1 MSLRYSHTGSG
12 QSVSRAFTRYEEKN
26 LERLNQLSRRWH
38 PTPGIRWS
46 GPVLLLGVIATAISL
61 RAANPQANRGL
72 DRSEAIAFIVNRA
85 NPVDDIKFSQ
95 LRDLMLQEQGTW
107 KDGRKVTVVM
117 QEAGQPAREVVLR
130 LVYRM
135 NEKEHDQFLLHSAF
149 TGSSRSDPRTLS
161 DGKGVAK
168 FVSLVPG
175 AIGYLKAD
183 DADGSIKV
191 LKIDGVAPG
200 EPGYKLNFAAVTKP
214 TRMSARN

>member
-1 MSLRYSHTGSG
+1 M
-12 QSVSRAFTRYEEKN
+12 
-26 LERLNQLSRRWH
+26 
-38 PTPGIRWS
+38 I
-46 GPVLLLGVIATAISL
+46 LGVIATAISF
-61 RAANPQANRGL
+61 RNTDPQAGRGI
-72 DRSEAIAFIVNRA
+72 DRSEAVAFIVNRA

-117 QEAGQPAREVVLR
+117 QEAGQPARDVVLR

-149 TGSSRSDPRTLS
+149 TGSARSEPRTLS

-183 DADGSIKV
+183 DADSSVKV
-191 LKIDGVAPG
+191 LKIDGLAPG
-200 EPGYKLNFAAVTKP
+200 EPGYKLNFAAAPKP
-214 TRMSARN
+214 IRMSARN

>member
-1 MSLRYSHTGSG
+1 MGSAQG
-12 QSVSRAFTRYEEKN
+12 VSPGVTQSEEKN
-26 LERLNQLSRRWH
+26 LERLNQFMCRSR
-38 PTPGIRWS
+38 PTPGIRRS
-46 GPVLLLGVIATAISL
+46 GLSLILGVIATAIAFRS
-61 RAANPQANRGL
+61 ANPEASRGL
-72 DRSEAIAFIVNRA
+72 DRSEPIAFIVNRT
-85 NPVDDIKFSQ
+85 NPVNDIKFSQ

-107 KDGRKVTVVM
+107 KDGKKVTVVM
-117 QEAGQPAREVVLR
+117 QEVGQPAREAVLR

-183 DADGSIKV
+183 DADASVKV
-191 LKIDGVAPG
+191 LKIDGLAPG
-200 EPGYKLNFAAVTKP
+200 EPGYKLNSAAAAKVG
-214 TRMSARN
+214 RVSAWN